1 VEEEAKNEERVA
13 EMEKKEVK
21 KMEEEKD
28 RHNRDGGG
36 KIDMTGME
44 GEKDEKDRQQRW
56 RRGSTCFLSFCFLL
70 TKLMS
75 QVVVRVTKNSLAIYS
90 YFINTKLLY
99 KREILF
105 SLIAFYYD
113 FLPLVAT

>member
-1 VEEEAKNEERVA
+1 MEEEAKNEERVA

-28 RHNRDGGG
+28 SHNTDGGANHAL
-36 KIDMTGME
+36 TGME
-44 GEKDEKDRQQRW
+44 WETDEKDRQQRW
-56 RRGSTCFLSFCFLL
+56 RRGRTCFLSFCFLL